1 MIFVMAYSAQ
11 ALDLCEDRQEI
22 HTNCTMV
29 TPVLNCSTYN
39 YSIINVSMGDILENG
54 TLTLLNNNIYYF
66 NFTLNEGNYI
76 VQLCDDTTREIK
88 VMTEEKGNLIAILIL
103 LPMILGMFF
112 LVGGVTLSPDK
123 HPVMKIGLF
132 FFALMTFFISAYWG
146 GIALIRFYNFPEMQD
161 AMSSSI
167 YWIAIIFTT
176 LIFYFIIYAIT
187 VMFRNMAREKEDRLE
202 Y

>member
-1 MIFVMAYSAQ
+1 
-11 ALDLCEDRQEI
+11 
-22 HTNCTMV
+22 
-29 TPVLNCSTYN
+29 
-39 YSIINVSMGDILENG
+39 MGDILENG